1 MILIV
6 KRVDLMEVEQ
16 IIKKFVKILSISD
29 EKIGF
34 KIEENIKQ
42 AILGYDG
49 ENDQWIVYY
58 QKKCRRLPI
67 IHELGH
73 IYFAK
78 KKVNYLGFAKPPP
91 ITPQTDKNLIHILS
105 NLIDC
110 FVNYNLSKFEPISL
124 EIQDYFHNYLKDL
137 DSIKK
142 RIKNNNNILL
152 ILSFYFLYYIE
163 FKFILTGKGRDILH
177 ENINNLLNS
186 LKSYCIKR
194 DDRLTLNK
202 FEAINKVLDNFDF
215 FKSTNNYEDVLHYFS
230 HVLKSTSIWGA
241 DYINNQLNLIFPKIV

>member
-1 MILIV
+1 MILIT

-29 EKIGF
+29 EIIGF

-42 AILGYDG
+42 AKLGYDA
-49 ENDQWIVYY
+49 ENDRWIVSY
-58 QKKCRRLPI
+58 QKNCGRFPI

-124 EIQDYFHNYLKDL
+124 EIQDYFQISG
-137 DSIKK
+137 SI
-142 RIKNNNNILL
+142 
-152 ILSFYFLYYIE
+152 
-163 FKFILTGKGRDILH
+163 T
-177 ENINNLLNS
+177 
-186 LKSYCIKR
+186 
-194 DDRLTLNK
+194 
-202 FEAINKVLDNFDF
+202 
-215 FKSTNNYEDVLHYFS
+215 
-230 HVLKSTSIWGA
+230 
-241 DYINNQLNLIFPKIV
+241 